1 MKAIIFLAIFYI
13 TLNQLYSQ
21 HIFERQKRDYIWL
34 IGNSPLMVGGN
45 DMTKLDFNFA
55 HLQVISIDID
65 MNFWHTNASIS
76 DALGQLQFYTNGIE
90 VRNFNNDTLATG
102 LAPTQMSEGF
112 QNSGYPNEQGALILP
127 LPSFDSIYYIF
138 HADREWAP
146 QGGNRVENLYYT
158 KVHMEA
164 NEGMGRVVE
173 KNMPVIED
181 TLTYGRITATRHANG
196 RDWWIMVP
204 QYYSNSLYSFL
215 FSSGGISNLDLQ
227 TIGETIPSG
236 AGQFVF
242 SPDGTKYIGLNV
254 VHIGDAEDYH
264 IHIYDFD
271 RCSGRL
277 SNPQY
282 FAVTDVSFP
291 GGGVAISENSRFLYV
306 VTWMNIYQFDLSFP
320 EIEATKIKIAEY
332 DGFEDP
338 IYDLNTDFKLAQL
351 GPNGKIYIAC
361 ATSANYLHII
371 HTPNQKGLACK
382 VEQHA
387 LELAALNDRSIP
399 NFPYYG
405 LGPLDGSPCDT
416 LGIDNPP
423 PQAAFSY
430 VIEDSAAFQV
440 DFYDGTRFSP
450 ESWLWDFGDGQSS
463 TERFPVHAYAEA
475 GVYEVCLT
483 ASNQTGSDTFCDTV
497 NFLATGVQEAISMP
511 PGFSVF
517 PNPASS
523 RLAVRSGRPFA
534 GQRLSLY
541 SVMGREVLAHG
552 LPEGAT
558 SFAFSVAG
566 LPPGVYFVSIWEGA
580 AAVWSERVVVGRR

>member
-1 MKAIIFLAIFYI
+1 MLAKNVSII
-13 TLNQLYSQ
+13 
-21 HIFERQKRDYIWL
+21 
-34 IGNSPLMVGGN
+34 
-45 DMTKLDFNFA
+45 
-55 HLQVISIDID
+55 
-65 MNFWHTNASIS
+65 
-76 DALGQLQFYTNGIE
+76 
-90 VRNFNNDTLATG
+90 NDTLA
-102 LAPTQMSEGF
+102 
-112 QNSGYPNEQGALILP
+112 
-127 LPSFDSIYYIF
+127 
-138 HADREWAP
+138 
-146 QGGNRVENLYYT
+146 
-158 KVHMEA
+158 
-164 NEGMGRVVE
+164 
-173 KNMPVIED
+173 
-181 TLTYGRITATRHANG
+181 YGRIVASRHANG
-196 RDWWIMVP
+196 RDWWIIVP
-204 QYYSNSLYSFL
+204 QFDSNQYYTILFTSN
-215 FSSGGISNLDLQ
+215 GIEDIQ
-227 TIGETIPSG
+227 TIEMGEQVLTGGFQSS
-236 AGQFVF
+236 F
-242 SPDGTKYIGLNV
+242 SPDGKKYARIDIKYAGESEHQVTL
-254 VHIGDAEDYH
+254 
-264 IHIYDFD
+264 YDFD
-271 RCSGRL
+271 RCTGVFT
-277 SNPQY
+277 NPI
-282 FAVTDVSFP
+282 SFTFIDLAF
-291 GGGVAISENSRFLYV
+291 GGGGLAFSENSRFLYV
-306 VTWMNIYQFDLSFP
+306 TSWFNVYQFDLNASN
-320 EIEATKIKIAEY
+320 IEATMIKVAEY

-361 ATSANYLHII
+361 ATNANYLHII
-371 HTPNQKGLACK
+371 HTPNNRGLACN
-382 VEQHA
+382 VEQHG

>member
-1 MKAIIFLAIFYI
+1 MKRINFLVLFSLFI
-13 TLNQLYSQ
+13 LNLSYSQ
-21 HIFERQKRDYIWL
+21 DVFEREKRDYVWL
-34 IGNSPLMVGGN
+34 VGSSPIVAGDN
-45 DMTKLDFNFA
+45 DITRFDFNSGQA
-55 HLQVISIDID
+55 VIESIDLDIK
-65 MNFWHTNASIS
+65 FRQTNSSIS
-76 DALGQLQFYTNGIE
+76 DISGNLLFYTNGLE
-90 VRNFNNDTLATG
+90 VRNFNNDTLVTG
-102 LAPTQMSEGF
+102 LAPTQMSEQWSNF
-112 QNSGYPNEQGALILP
+112 GYINPQGTLILP
-127 LPSFDSIYYIF
+127 LPESDSLYYVF
-138 HADREWAP
+138 HEDRDWAP
-146 QGGNRVENLYYT
+146 HGGSWVQNLFCT
-158 KVHMEA
+158 KVDMAA
-164 NEGMGRVVE
+164 NNNAGIVLE
-173 KNMPVIED
+173 KNVSVIND
-181 TLTYGRITATRHANG
+181 TLAYGRIVATRHANG
-196 RDWWIMVP
+196 RDWWIVAP
-204 QYYSNSLYSFL
+204 ERDNNRYYSVL
-215 FSSGGISNLDLQ
+215 FTSNGIEEIKNFQIGDSIVTGGHQSS
-227 TIGETIPSG
+227 
-236 AGQFVF
+236 F
-242 SPDGTKYIGLNV
+242 SPDGTKYARIDIKYAGESEHRV
-254 VHIGDAEDYH
+254 T
-264 IHIYDFD
+264 IYDFD
-271 RCSGRL
+271 RCAGEF
-277 SNPQY
+277 NG
-282 FAVTDVSFP
+282 FTSFTFVDWAF
-291 GGGVAISENSRFLYV
+291 GGGGIAFSENGQFLYIV
-306 VTWMNIYQFDLSFP
+306 AWMNIYQYDLRGVD
-320 EIEATKIKIAEY
+320 IEATRIKIAEY
-332 DGFEDP
+332 DGFVGTTFEQTTP
-338 IYDLNTDFKLAQL
+338 FHNAQL
-351 GPNGKIYIAC
+351 APTGKIYINC
-361 ATSANYLHII
+361 STSANYFHII
-371 HTPNQKGLACK
+371 HNPNQKGLACN

-387 LELAALNDRSIP
+387 LEIPTLNYQSIP

-440 DFYDGTRFSP
+440 AFYDGTRFSP
-450 ESWLWDFGDGQSS
+450 ESWLWDFGEGQSS
-463 TERFPVHAYAEA
+463 TERFPVHAYTEA